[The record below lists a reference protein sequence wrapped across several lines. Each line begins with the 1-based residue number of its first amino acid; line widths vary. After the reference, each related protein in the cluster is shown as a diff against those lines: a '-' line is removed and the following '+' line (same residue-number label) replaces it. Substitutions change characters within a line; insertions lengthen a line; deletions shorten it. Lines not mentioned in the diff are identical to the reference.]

1 MLRKLGGFGIALICS
16 IAFAQSS
23 IQELPD
29 LKDYQSERSSSYD
42 RAGGNKDYR
51 PIEPG
56 QTIEIFNEDGPGEI
70 SHIWTTLPSWSGPN
84 TLTDVVIRMYWDGE
98 KDPSVEAPIGAFFGL
113 GLGTYTTF
121 SSALIAVLP
130 KQALNSYFPMPFEKH
145 GRITIT
151 NDGEKEIS
159 DYYWNIDWVKKP
171 SIEANAAY
179 FHAQYHQCTPCQG
192 WYKGNF
198 YGNDFTDAQKDPRW
212 LNPSGDGN
220 YVILDAKGDGQYVGV
235 TFSVLQNQWGGWNEG
250 DEMIW
255 IDGEEAPR
263 IHGTGGEDYFNAAW
277 GLPEFYQTPLVGLT
291 ERTGWESG
299 SRFSLYRWHLEAP
312 IRFRKSI
319 RVTIEDGAQNLR
331 SDNFYSVA
339 YWYQRE
345 PHVPFP
351 ALPKATERIPRIAWV
366 GGPGQDPNM
375 R

>member
-1 MLRKLGGFGIALICS
+1 
-16 IAFAQSS
+16 
-23 IQELPD
+23 
-29 LKDYQSERSSSYD
+29 
-42 RAGGNKDYR
+42 
-51 PIEPG
+51 
-56 QTIEIFNEDGPGEI
+56 
-70 SHIWTTLPSWSGPN
+70 
-84 TLTDVVIRMYWDGE
+84 
-98 KDPSVEAPIGAFFGL
+98 
-113 GLGTYTTF
+113 
-121 SSALIAVLP
+121 
-130 KQALNSYFPMPFEKH
+130 
-145 GRITIT
+145 
-151 NDGEKEIS
+151 
-159 DYYWNIDWVKKP
+159 
-171 SIEANAAY
+171 
-179 FHAQYHQCTPCQG
+179 
-192 WYKGNF
+192 
-198 YGNDFTDAQKDPRW
+198 
-212 LNPSGDGN
+212 
-220 YVILDAKGDGQYVGV
+220 
-235 TFSVLQNQWGGWNEG
+235 LQNQWGGWNEG